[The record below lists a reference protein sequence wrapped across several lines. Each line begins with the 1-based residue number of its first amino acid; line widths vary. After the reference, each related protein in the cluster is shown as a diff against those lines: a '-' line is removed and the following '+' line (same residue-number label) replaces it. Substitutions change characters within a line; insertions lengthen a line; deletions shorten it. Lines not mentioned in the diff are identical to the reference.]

1 MPNQEPIPAAVVA
14 TKPVFS
20 YAEAKQKD
28 FDLYMEWKTT
38 GSKKALGNLVHQ
50 LAPVIYSEVRRVA
63 GTLPESALSAEA
75 KKWAIRAIQTY
86 DPEKGVALSTHV
98 TNYLPKVRRLN
109 YKYQNS
115 ARLPE
120 NLHLQFTEFK
130 NAVSHLEN
138 VHGRE
143 PKDEE
148 IAKQLGWSKPQVV
161 KYKGSLYEDL
171 TESATQ
177 RANEVSQFNSNSFL
191 MTHIMEKLDPQEKMI
206 FELKGTIP
214 AGELADR
221 LGVNVS
227 RLNYLQ
233 AKLITKISDMKHE
246 IGMY

>member
-1 MPNQEPIPAAVVA
+1 MSNETPIPAA
-14 TKPVFS
+14 KPAFS
-20 YAEAKQKD
+20 YSEAKQKD
-28 FDLYMEWKTT
+28 LELYLQWKNE
-38 GSKKALGNLVHQ
+38 GSKQALGKLIGQ
-50 LAPVIYSEVRRVA
+50 LSPVIYSEVRRVS
-63 GTLPESALSAEA
+63 GTLPEAALSSEA

-86 DPEKGVALSTHV
+86 DPDKGVALSTHV

-138 VHGRE
+138 TLNRE

-148 IAKQLGWSKPQVV
+148 LAKHLGWSKPQVV

-171 TESATQ
+171 TEGGTQ
-177 RANEVSQFNSNSFL
+177 RANEVSHFNSDSFL
-191 MTHIMEKLDPQEKMI
+191 LSHIMDSLDEQEKLI
-206 FELKGTIP
+206 FTLKGTMP
-214 AGELADR
+214 ANELAEK

-233 AKLITKISDMKHE
+233 AKLIAKIASMKKE
-246 IGMY
+246 IGLY